1 MGPAEVDPVT
11 QDRPNADELLDS
23 VAEYLFGELRPEV
36 PREQRFKVLVAANVC
51 AVVAREIR
59 AGEEPDREDLALFTE
74 LLGEPAEDVHA
85 AATELS
91 RRLRAGELD
100 DRIDELAPR
109 LEEHVRRKLEIAR
122 PGYEEG

>member
-1 MGPAEVDPVT
+1 M
-11 QDRPNADELLDS
+11 QDRPTAPELLDS
-23 VAEYLFGELRPEV
+23 VAEYLFAELRPEV

-59 AGEEPDREDLALFTE
+59 AGEEPDRRDLALFNE
-74 LLGEPAEDVHA
+74 LLGEEIEDVRSA
-85 AATELS
+85 AAELS
-91 RRLRAGELD
+91 RRLRSGELD
-100 DRIDELAPR
+100 ERIEELTPR